1 MWNKVKTWTL
11 GILTALSAILIG
23 VIKSKNRK
31 IENLEE
37 KQKTSEVEIKAK
49 DIAVKKERET
59 NIEINDIQ
67 KKYAKKGSE
76 GNTYTYSDLIENW
89 NDEKK

>member
-1 MWNKVKTWTL
+1 M
-11 GILTALSAILIG
+11 IG

-67 KKYAKKGSE
+67 KKYAEKGSE

-89 NDEKK
+89 NDEK

>member
-1 MWNKVKTWTL
+1 MMWNKVKTWIL

-67 KKYAKKGSE
+67 KKYADKVSE
-76 GNTYTYSDLIENW
+76 DNTYTYSDLIENW
-89 NDEKK
+89 NDEK

>member
-1 MWNKVKTWTL
+1 MWNKIKTWIL

-31 IENLEE
+31 IENLEG

-67 KKYAKKGSE
+67 KKYAEKVSE

>member
-1 MWNKVKTWTL
+1 MWNKVKTWIL

-31 IENLEE
+31 IENLEG

-67 KKYAKKGSE
+67 KKYAEKVSE